1 MWFGGGAVR
10 KRKAARRAILRRLA
24 GIFTDA
30 GLSWL
35 SEEREIDIYA
45 SRAGR
50 LSRFD
55 QGARSRSPVPVGG
68 SPLSGGARHG
78 PAPARPLVLSR
89 RALLPGADGQP
100 FRPLPD
106 RDRHPSRRRG

>member
-1 MWFGGGAVR
+1 MWFGAARVR

-24 GIFTDA
+24 GIFTRP
-30 GLSWL
+30 GLSW
-35 SEEREIDIYA
+35 SAEEREIDIYA

-78 PAPARPLVLSR
+78 PAPGLPLVLSR
-89 RALLPGADGQP
+89 RAFLPGADGEP
-100 FRPLPD
+100 FRPL
-106 RDRHPSRRRG
+106 